1 MYSITYP
8 ASWMKTDYLTSEEGK
23 ESMRKL
29 LDTIVSP
36 HEFNTFLQSL
46 KREEV
51 PEEEESIDWIPSL
64 ATDISNERMRVYHF
78 GMGDSLAISMPE
90 SVIENEEGHVVRA
103 LTAEEGT
110 VYNTY
115 YINKPWR
122 YIAVYGKKTE
132 VNNEK
137 EAR

>member
-1 MYSITYP
+1 M
-8 ASWMKTDYLTSEEGK
+8 LTK
-23 ESMRKL
+23 KL
-29 LDTIVSP
+29 LDTLVSP
-36 HEFNTFLQSL
+36 HEFKEFLNNL
-46 KREEV
+46 KSEHSTG
-51 PEEEESIDWIPSL
+51 EESEDWAPSL

-78 GMGDSLAISMPE
+78 GMGDTLAISMPE

-132 VNNEK
+132 GNNEK